1 MTNASFTADV
11 TPPTGPTPPAPTPAP
26 VSAKEEAVDTVRF
39 LALLAIAVLV
49 FRSFFLS
56 PFNIPSESMQPRLLI
71 GDYLLVNKMAY
82 GYSKFSLPFSAPL
95 IPGRIFP
102 RTPER
107 GDVVVFTAPPVN
119 DNDYIKRV
127 IGLPGDSVQVKGG
140 IVWLTGKPLQR
151 EAMPDFVIPVTPNM
165 IEASQIGSAPCRE
178 RECQD

>member
-1 MTNASFTADV
+1 
-11 TPPTGPTPPAPTPAP
+11 
-26 VSAKEEAVDTVRF
+26 
-39 LALLAIAVLV
+39 
-49 FRSFFLS
+49 
-56 PFNIPSESMQPRLLI
+56 MQPRLLI

-107 GDVVVFTAPPVN
+107 GDVVVFKAPPVN

-140 IVWLTGKPLQR
+140 IVWLNGKPLQR
-151 EAMPDFVIPVTPNM
+151 GARPAFVI
-165 IEASQIGSAPCRE
+165 QIGRTSCRE
-178 RECQD
+178 RGCQDVDISGGPGTSKKK